1 MTVTLLEVNKL
12 AHVLCALIILFLWW
26 RKPKQINK
34 PTLLRGRWVREIG
47 AYMFMSSQVSGW
59 KSQNPGILKKA
70 WVKLE
75 FSARLPSSW
84 PASQRRAINYL
95 PIVYSLT
102 DLSVRPLHR
111 QSQLAMQPKSRAPSN
126 FEGSCLS
133 PPTEMK
139 SKVPLLISIIFK
151 RSLAVE
157 LLIAGTSQP
166 GPLTDT
172 LP

>member
-1 MTVTLLEVNKL
+1 MTVTLLEVNTL

-59 KSQNPGILKKA
+59 KSQKPGSSPNSPL
-70 WVKLE
+70 
-75 FSARLPSSW
+75 LPSSW

-139 SKVPLLISIIFK
+139 SKVPLLISTIFK